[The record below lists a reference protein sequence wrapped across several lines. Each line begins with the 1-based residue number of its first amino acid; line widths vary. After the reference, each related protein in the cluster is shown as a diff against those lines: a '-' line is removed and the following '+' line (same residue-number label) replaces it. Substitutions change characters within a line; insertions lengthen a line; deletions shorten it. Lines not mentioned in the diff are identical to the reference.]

1 MKNGS
6 IIMICFLLGALIMG
20 QEYTSTNNKNIYYS
34 TLMGAFKVSPIL
46 QAEDSIKF
54 ESKINSITE
63 KIKTLTTEI
72 DELRKIDTLKVPKH
86 FTLFG
91 GYYTKPKLTEEQKQ
105 SKIIISKIKN
115 LKYKIKSLNAK
126 RSNYLKNYNNLKLKD
141 AQFVHKELF
150 WGFIGWHDEKPFES
164 LNRSPDLP

>member
-6 IIMICFLLGALIMG
+6 IIMICFLLGSFIIG

-46 QAEDSIKF
+46 QVEDSIKF
-54 ESKINSITE
+54 ETNINSITE

-72 DELRKIDTLKVPKH
+72 DELRQIDTVKVPKH

-105 SKIIISKIKN
+105 SEIIINKIRN
-115 LKYKIKSLNAK
+115 LEYKIKSLNTK
-126 RSNYLKNYNNLKLKD
+126 RSNYLKNYTNLKLQD
-141 AQFVHKELF
+141 AQFVQKELL
-150 WGFIGWHDEKPFES
+150 WGFIGWYEEKPFES
-164 LNRSPDLP
+164 LNRNLDLQ